1 MNMNAPAPPP
11 PPPAGRDGK
20 GGGGGPD
27 RGGIKKRNRGLRCPC
42 CKKRGHK
49 ENQCHEYRY
58 RLSAGKQYMPQYQE
72 RVANRGR
79 GRGRGGRGGRGGG
92 SGGGAHHGQQAP
104 PAPGHQAPEARTPP
118 AENAQ
123 EQGNQAPAG
132 PTPDVEDQVLTLL
145 EGMSDDAR
153 SRLINRI
160 QLAVLPGRE
169 ANKESDH
176 AMG

>member
-1 MNMNAPAPPP
+1 MNNNNRTMNMNAPAPPP

-104 PAPGHQAPEARTPP
+104 PAPGHQVSFTT
-118 AENAQ
+118 
-123 EQGNQAPAG
+123 G
-132 PTPDVEDQVLTLL
+132 V
-145 EGMSDDAR
+145 
-153 SRLINRI
+153 
-160 QLAVLPGRE
+160 
-169 ANKESDH
+169 DH
-176 AMG
+176 YSVY